1 MTWRGSS
8 EEVMTK
14 VPMARQTITLADILQ
29 NLKSYDEEPF
39 DCQDPTIYAAE
50 PWTAHSQAIVSWSMP
65 KGGLPEDAAK
75 LRLMCLIEVRKAI
88 GILRPGCID
97 FPEFGN
103 RLIAAALLHQLSRD
117 RAEPCR
123 ADALDH

>member
-14 VPMARQTITLADILQ
+14 VPMARQTMTLADILQ

-50 PWTAHSQAIVSWSMP
+50 PWTAHSQAVVSWSMP

-88 GILRPGCID
+88 GLLADQYDQLLRD
-97 FPEFGN
+97 N
-103 RLIAAALLHQLSRD
+103 RLEELCQLLVSRVQQLH
-117 RAEPCR
+117 ANPTKP
-123 ADALDH
+123 DH